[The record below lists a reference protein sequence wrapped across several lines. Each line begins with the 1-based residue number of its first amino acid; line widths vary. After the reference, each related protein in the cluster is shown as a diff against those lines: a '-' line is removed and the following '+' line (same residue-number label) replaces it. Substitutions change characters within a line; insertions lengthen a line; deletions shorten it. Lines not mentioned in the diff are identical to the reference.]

1 MKEPELTPEHEW
13 LLQLVGDWTFEHAA
27 PPTEG
32 QPPGTIQGTETFRAL
47 GNTWVQGEAL
57 SHMPD
62 GRPAI
67 SQMTLGWNPAKG
79 RYEGTWLGSMM
90 AWLWVYDG
98 ELDPSRRILSLYS
111 EGPSMSDDGTVAQY
125 KDVIELHGND
135 RRTLTG
141 HAKAPDGRWQ
151 QFMQVEYRRQ

>member
-57 SHMPD
+57 SHGLAAVFFLVSRGLAIREGINLEITD
-62 GRPAI
+62 AGRAVGK
-67 SQMTLGWNPAKG
+67 M
-79 RYEGTWLGSMM
+79 R
-90 AWLWVYDG
+90 V
-98 ELDPSRRILSLYS
+98 
-111 EGPSMSDDGTVAQY
+111 
-125 KDVIELHGND
+125 
-135 RRTLTG
+135 
-141 HAKAPDGRWQ
+141 
-151 QFMQVEYRRQ
+151 